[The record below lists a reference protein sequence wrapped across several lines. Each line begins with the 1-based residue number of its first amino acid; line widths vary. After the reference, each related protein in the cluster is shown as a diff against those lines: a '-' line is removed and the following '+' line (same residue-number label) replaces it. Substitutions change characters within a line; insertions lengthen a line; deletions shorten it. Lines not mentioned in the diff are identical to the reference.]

1 MTLVTGKFC
10 NTHRKTPVPES
21 LSVINL
27 QALRRATLSKRD
39 AKTGASPHPPP
50 PTRLLRP
57 AKSRRTIILKNTF
70 ERLPLIIHT

>member
-39 AKTGASPHPPP
+39 AKTGASPTPPLP
-50 PTRLLRP
+50 RLLRP